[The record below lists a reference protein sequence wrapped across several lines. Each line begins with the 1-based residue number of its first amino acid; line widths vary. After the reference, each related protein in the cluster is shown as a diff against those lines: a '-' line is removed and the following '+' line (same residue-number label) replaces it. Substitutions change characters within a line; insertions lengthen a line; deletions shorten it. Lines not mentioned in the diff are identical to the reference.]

1 MGGSRGIFAGLL
13 LLAFGAPVLSQTAS
27 SISIGDMRF
36 DFADPA
42 LAPRD
47 EAQKSF
53 VDAFRK
59 AKASRDPA
67 IMAALVHPASRACMT
82 SSVGKA
88 YFDER
93 MQRDVASMLPGDA
106 RIIFVMRDGNATA
119 FDQLAA
125 RGDLTA
131 LPVVPT
137 EMVGIDFTRE
147 ERDAKGVLTRHVGS
161 TIVRQLARH
170 EGRLMLVEYCLTAK
184 GEAKFTDKSRAAQPS
199 KP

>member
-1 MGGSRGIFAGLL
+1 MSATA
-13 LLAFGAPVLSQTAS
+13 AFSQ
-27 SISIGDMRF
+27 SISIGEMTF

-42 LAPRD
+42 LATKD

-53 VDAFRK
+53 IAAFRA

-67 IMAALVHPASRACMT
+67 QMAQLVHPASRACMT
-82 SSVGKA
+82 SPVSKA

-93 MQRDVASMLPGDA
+93 MQRDVTSALPDDA
-106 RIIFVMRDGNATA
+106 KIVFLTKSKNSAA

-125 RGDLTA
+125 RGDLTT
-131 LPVVPT
+131 LPVPPT
-137 EMVGIDFTRE
+137 DLIGIDYTRE
-147 ERDAKGVLTRHVGS
+147 ERDAKGMLLKHVGN

-170 EGRLMLVEYCLTAK
+170 DGKLLMVEYCLTAK
-184 GEAKFTDKSRAAQPS
+184 GEEVFAKKPRAQPA